1 VSVGRAGVSAA
12 GARAASGARSCEA
25 TPTGLRPPSS
35 TCYTSPI
42 AMHLRHGFTYEYA
55 YAADSGA
62 GARGD
67 RWSWRFI

>member
-1 VSVGRAGVSAA
+1 
-12 GARAASGARSCEA
+12 
-25 TPTGLRPPSS
+25 
-35 TCYTSPI
+35 
-42 AMHLRHGFTYEYA
+42 MHARHGYITAYA

>member
-1 VSVGRAGVSAA
+1 MDA
-12 GARAASGARSCEA
+12 
-25 TPTGLRPPSS
+25 
-35 TCYTSPI
+35 
-42 AMHLRHGFTYEYA
+42 RHGYTTSYA

>member
-1 VSVGRAGVSAA
+1 MQS
-12 GARAASGARSCEA
+12 
-25 TPTGLRPPSS
+25 
-35 TCYTSPI
+35 
-42 AMHLRHGFTYEYA
+42 RHGYTIFYA

>member
-1 VSVGRAGVSAA
+1 MTDRY
-12 GARAASGARSCEA
+12 A
-25 TPTGLRPPSS
+25 T
-35 TCYTSPI
+35 
-42 AMHLRHGFTYEYA
+42 TYLYA

>member
-1 VSVGRAGVSAA
+1 MS
-12 GARAASGARSCEA
+12 
-25 TPTGLRPPSS
+25 
-35 TCYTSPI
+35 
-42 AMHLRHGFTYEYA
+42 HRHGYTTFYA

>member
-1 VSVGRAGVSAA
+1 
-12 GARAASGARSCEA
+12 
-25 TPTGLRPPSS
+25 
-35 TCYTSPI
+35 
-42 AMHLRHGFTYEYA
+42 MHARHGYTCYA

>member
-1 VSVGRAGVSAA
+1 MS
-12 GARAASGARSCEA
+12 
-25 TPTGLRPPSS
+25 
-35 TCYTSPI
+35 
-42 AMHLRHGFTYEYA
+42 LRHGFTTYYA